1 MQKVNKRGLQI
12 EFPTVSE
19 SSSLERV
26 HEIAIAGTVSKL
38 QSIVRELENL
48 KCNCELERC
57 VVRCPKQF
65 ITIWNKR
72 WEKFSEIQKHRCDVI
87 VEHTVDCT
95 DLPTVSDTKKT
106 TYVGIKFSIYGARS
120 DVQSVKEKL
129 LREENG
135 EKTKIHVVKLS
146 SLEFRTLKD
155 NMKKLRKMLEDS
167 HSVYLSIGERNAFF
181 HFPINADINKTRVE
195 SKLKALIA
203 SIPTQLVKNVTVS
216 DKQLADLLTCA
227 WSTLIEC
234 TGSEVNVTMQNNSI
248 LMKGTSENVHKA
260 YSIVERCLKILKTRL
275 QTARLSLPMKYTS
288 IISSAQFPSCLSGI
302 ESEAGVCCYI
312 PDPQTNEAV
321 LEQTTL
327 MVDDNSCT
335 VQFCKGHILL
345 EKVDAVIVPVVTQLA
360 VSTCT
365 TTVTKNIMEISG
377 SNFKETYTDYL
388 SHNKMI
394 PGDAVEFAC
403 ENLPFHT
410 VIFIKVKPSNDSS
423 LSQAIRKVLE
433 LAYDSRLGSI
443 SLYVGIGLA
452 ADTLCS
458 VVLDE
463 VSRSSSHFSL
473 HTIRI
478 VTSEPHATSEHPL
491 ISDVFRR
498 HKQAA
503 ALPSAQAPHLQ
514 HLAAAIS
521 QCSSNLRTKEHRW
534 FWKDDSGVFIE
545 YTRAVADQL
554 TSKWLID
561 PNGTMKVVI
570 NRQIYRVTFQ
580 EMTQINSMTGTR
592 RDIKHLLPSDHD
604 VEKSSIASFQ
614 WSYQDD
620 SGLFSPYE
628 KEQSEEIEQMYQS
641 QLHHPIKIGKWTYDF
656 DFLAMHQINTRT
668 KRQRT
673 IRRETQSEV
682 QGSSNTKTEV
692 DVYIGIRGIKHN
704 IESARKLIMTKL
716 ESLLAMKK
724 IDLPP
729 GKRINEQKLKSI
741 SEEHM
746 HVEIVQTGRSICI
759 SGDKASVNG
768 ALIDIQAEIIA
779 SQNHPESEPADWSP
793 QARICELFE
802 VTKSSSEWIKISS
815 LFMATMSG
823 YKITSIKRVQNQ
835 LLWKKYQ
842 LEKETVEKKNGGE
855 ANEKLLFH
863 GSRKVSAEDIV
874 DSDNGLDMRVSSK
887 GMWGKANYFAEKA
900 MYSDSYAYQYTQQFT
915 STTVKEMLVF
925 KVITGASIRLPPDQS
940 LRMPPEKEASGTDV
954 TLKKMRY
961 DTVNGVTHGTQVYM
975 TYDNYKSYPAY
986 IITYHKESAHSQQ
999 LSSFRPSSRVG
1010 LYGI

>member
-1 MQKVNKRGLQI
+1 MQKVNKRWLQI
-12 EFPTVSE
+12 KYPTVSE
-19 SSSLERV
+19 TSSLEKV
-26 HEIAIAGTVSKL
+26 HEITITGTVSKL
-38 QSIVRELENL
+38 QSIVRAVENL
-48 KCNCELERC
+48 KCNCVLRRC
-57 VVRCPKQF
+57 VLQCPKRF
-65 ITIWNKR
+65 VTIWNKR
-72 WEKFSEIQKHRCDVI
+72 WEKFSEIQRRTCVVI

-95 DLPTVSDTKKT
+95 DLLTVSDTKEP
-106 TYVGIKFSIYGARS
+106 TYVDIKFSIYGARS

-135 EKTKIHVVKLS
+135 EKTKIHVVTLS
-146 SLEFRTLKD
+146 SLEFRTLED
-155 NMKKLRKMLEDS
+155 NIVKLRKELEDS
-167 HSVYLSIGERNAFF
+167 HFVYLSIRDRNAFF
-181 HFPINADINKTRVE
+181 HYPINADINTTRVE

-203 SIPTQLVKNVTVS
+203 SVPTQSVKNVTVS

-234 TGSEVNVTMQNNSI
+234 TGSEVSVTMQNNSI
-248 LMKGTSENVHKA
+248 LIKGISENVHK
-260 YSIVERCLKILKTRL
+260 IVERYLKILKTRL
-275 QTARLSLPMKYTS
+275 KTTRLSLPIKYTS

-302 ESEAGVCCYI
+302 ESEAGVRCYI

-335 VQFCKGHILL
+335 VQFCKGDILL
-345 EKVDAVIVPVVTQLA
+345 EKVDAVIVPIVTQLA

-388 SHNKMI
+388 SHNKLI
-394 PGDAVEFAC
+394 PGDAAEFAC

-410 VIFIKVKPSNDSS
+410 VIFMKVKPSNDLS
-423 LSQAIRKVLE
+423 LSQAVRKALE

-458 VVLDE
+458 VVLDK

-478 VTSEPHATSEHPL
+478 VTSESHATSEHPL
-491 ISDVFRR
+491 ISDVFLR

-503 ALPSAQAPHLQ
+503 ALLSAQAPHLQ
-514 HLAAAIS
+514 HLATASS

-554 TSKWLID
+554 TSKWLTD
-561 PNGTMKVVI
+561 PIGTIKVVI

-580 EMTQINSMTGTR
+580 EMTQINSTSGTK

-604 VEKSSIASFQ
+604 VKKSSITSVQ

-628 KEQSEEIEQMYQS
+628 KEQSEEIEQMYRS

-656 DFLAMHQINTRT
+656 DFLAMRQINTRT
-668 KRQRT
+668 KRERT
-673 IRRETQSEV
+673 VRRETQSEV

-692 DVYIGIRGIKHN
+692 DVYIGIRGIKHK
-704 IESARKLIMTKL
+704 IESACKLIVTKL

-729 GKRINEQKLKSI
+729 RKTINKQKLKSI

-842 LEKETVEKKNGGE
+842 LQKETVEKKNGGE

-925 KVITGASIRLPPDQS
+925 KVITGASITLPPDQS

-961 DTVNGVTHGTQVYM
+961 DTVNGVTQSTQVYM

-999 LSSFRPSSRVG
+999 LSSFRSSARVG

>member
-1 MQKVNKRGLQI
+1 MQKVSKRGFQI

-19 SSSLERV
+19 TSSLEKV
-26 HEIAIAGTVSKL
+26 HEIAITGPVSEL
-38 QSIVRELENL
+38 QSFVRELENL
-48 KCNCELERC
+48 KSNCELERC

-72 WEKFSEIQKHRCDVI
+72 WEKFSEIQRRTCEVI

-95 DLPTVSDTKKT
+95 ELPSVNDTKET

-135 EKTKIHVVKLS
+135 EKTMIHVVMLS
-146 SLEFRTLKD
+146 SLEFRTLED
-155 NMKKLRKMLEDS
+155 NILKLRKKLEDS
-167 HSVYLSIGERNAFF
+167 HFVYLSIGDRNAFF
-181 HFPINADINKTRVE
+181 HYPINADINTTRVE

-203 SIPTQLVKNVTVS
+203 LIPTQLVKNVTVS
-216 DKQLADLLTCA
+216 DKQLADLLNCA
-227 WSTLIEC
+227 WRTLIEC
-234 TGSEVNVTMQNNSI
+234 TESEVNVTMQNNSI
-248 LMKGTSENVHKA
+248 LIKGTSENVLKT
-260 YSIVERCLKILKTRL
+260 YSIVERYLKILKTRL
-275 QTARLSLPMKYTS
+275 KTTRLSLPIKYTS
-288 IISSAQFPSCLSGI
+288 IISSAQFPFCLSDI

-312 PDPQTNEAV
+312 PDPLTNEAV
-321 LEQTTL
+321 LEQTTIL
-327 MVDDNSCT
+327 VDDNSCT
-335 VQFCKGHILL
+335 VQFCKGHILM
-345 EKVDAVIVPVVTQLA
+345 EKVDAVIVPIVTQLA

-365 TTVTKNIMEISG
+365 TTVMNRIMEISG

-388 SHNKMI
+388 SHNKLI

-410 VIFIKVKPSNDSS
+410 VIFMKVKPSNDLS
-423 LSQAIRKVLE
+423 LSQAIRKALE
-433 LAYDSRLGSI
+433 LAYDGRLGSI

-478 VTSEPHATSEHPL
+478 VTLESHATSEHPL
-491 ISDVFRR
+491 ISDVFLR

-514 HLAAAIS
+514 HLATASS

-545 YTRAVADQL
+545 YTQAVADQL
-554 TSKWLID
+554 TSKWLTD
-561 PNGTMKVVI
+561 PIGTMKVVI

-580 EMTQINSMTGTR
+580 EMTQINSTSGTK

-604 VEKSSIASFQ
+604 VKKSSITSVQ

-628 KEQSEEIEQMYQS
+628 KEQSEEIEQMYRN
-641 QLHHPIKIGKWTYDF
+641 QLHHPIKIGKWTYNF
-656 DFLAMHQINTRT
+656 DFLVMRQINTRT
-668 KRQRT
+668 NRQRT
-673 IRRETQSEV
+673 VRRETQSEV
-682 QGSSNTKTEV
+682 QGSSTKIEV
-692 DVYIGIRGIKHN
+692 DVYIGIRGIKRN

-729 GKRINEQKLKSI
+729 GKRINEQKLSSI
-741 SEEHM
+741 SQEHM
-746 HVEIVQTGRSICI
+746 HVEILQTGRSICI

-874 DSDNGLDMRVSSK
+874 DSDNGLDMRVSSE

-925 KVITGASIRLPPDQS
+925 KVITGASITLPPDQS

-961 DTVNGVTHGTQVYM
+961 DTVNGVTRSTQVYM

-986 IITYHKESAHSQQ
+986 IVTYHKESAHSQQ
-999 LSSFRPSSRVG
+999 LSRFRLSARVG
-1010 LYGI
+1010 L